1 MPLALLSYQFC
12 ENTQPDEWTWMGDQ
26 RVATGLAN
34 EPGAMKKS
42 GMRVR
47 STLAVG
53 VGHSRLRRT
62 CAVEL

>member
-34 EPGAMKKS
+34 EPGADEEIGNAGEVDSS
-42 GMRVR
+42 GGRWPFASAPDLR
-47 STLAVG
+47 S
-53 VGHSRLRRT
+53 
-62 CAVEL
+62 